1 MRLTA
6 LLPPPPTPTTL
17 ILADS
22 MGAKEQL
29 TRCRLRAVLVLVGR
43 GIMQVLRALWWNAVG
58 IEDVEMRSF
67 GFAQVV
73 VAIVFC
79 SELTLTLAVMGN
91 GFFRFLG
98 FYEPKK
104 IIYRTGPRS
113 VTFFLLWYFNGREIL
128 FIHLN
133 FLRTYFLFTIL
144 LLIFFLKRS
153 Y

>member
-113 VTFFLLWYFNGREIL
+113 VTFLLLWYFSRREIL
-128 FIHLN
+128 FTYLN
-133 FLRTYFLFTIL
+133 FLHTCLVFYNLVIKF
-144 LLIFFLKRS
+144 